1 MIIVMM
7 MIIDMM
13 IMVYM
18 MMMMMMVN
26 ISRLIL
32 IDHRI
37 TIISNYL
44 IDFNSIDHIAV
55 FAR

>member
-44 IDFNSIDHIAV
+44 IDFNSIDHIV
-55 FAR
+55 